1 MTASQHFPSLRHRRL
16 SLVTA
21 TSLSLVMSLGLT
33 GPVQATSL
41 VNRDLSVLLSRGYL
55 ANILGFTRSPSGIGA
70 STGYSSYQDSN
81 QLSAG
86 PNTITTPSNDLDAT
100 AISGDGSTV
109 VGHELINPETRRLFV
124 WSQADGLTYV
134 GTDTV
139 GYTFDLRHVSDDGS
153 AVAGTNYYN
162 NPTAFYWH
170 KGDTTITNLGT
181 LGGTQSYA
189 NALSG
194 DGSTVVGYSYNADE
208 VQQAFVW
215 IRGGG
220 MVGIGVPDAQTASF
234 ATHVSFDGSVVGG
247 GLSNELGL
255 RAFRWTVQ
263 TGLTDLGDLGGGG
276 QTTLQAMNRD
286 GSVLVG
292 YSTGASGGA
301 RAFRWANGAIGDL
314 QAPGFINS
322 FALGVS
328 DDGAVVIGNAS
339 MPDPSGAQGPEG
351 PVILYR
357 GFRWTNESGMITVDQ
372 WLRDNG
378 VTLAQDITGDAA
390 AVSADGETVF
400 GRLANGGGYYIAHVD
415 PDAAGV
421 IDPVPGSV
429 VKPVAGGVINV
440 SNYVA
445 SAAQTNSVAIGLQ
458 TSTASTVM
466 FGAQGSPMRNL
477 LDVGRRS
484 VWGTVDTGYD
494 SGTKSEGAVALGDFG
509 FGYGLMDGVTVRLQ
523 GGTTH
528 TDQDLYDGGDFQALG
543 WYVAPEVTANL
554 VGDLYLTAGGLYGRG
569 KLDINRGYLNGTAL
583 DYSKGET
590 DTEMLSGKVRV
601 DWLNALTL
609 GDAAFTPYLALSRTL
624 AKTDAYRETGGGFP
638 ASHNAVSENATI
650 ARLGVDG
657 VYKLNDTVSLL
668 ARAEAAYRFEEQ
680 STGTSTEVAGVQL
693 AVAGQDI
700 KQFWLR
706 GGVGTELAIGGGVA
720 SFMLNA
726 TTESDDP
733 DVWLRSGWKVDF

>member
-1 MTASQHFPSLRHRRL
+1 
-16 SLVTA
+16 
-21 TSLSLVMSLGLT
+21 MSLGLP
-33 GPVQATSL
+33 GPAQADL
-41 VNRDLSVLLSRGYL
+41 VNRDLSVLLYRGKL
-55 ANILGFTRSPSGIGA
+55 GNLWGFTVSPSGIGS
-70 STGYSSYQDSN
+70 STGYSIHPNSN
-81 QLSAG
+81 QLPAG
-86 PNTITTPSNDLDAT
+86 PNTITTPSNDLDVT

-124 WSQADGLTYV
+124 WTKADELTYV

-139 GYTFDLRHVSDDGS
+139 GYTFDLRYVSDDGS
-153 AVAGTNYYN
+153 AVAGTNSDN

-189 NALSG
+189 KALSG
-194 DGSTVVGYSYNADE
+194 DGSTVVGDFYDAD
-208 VQQAFVW
+208 QLSQAFVW
-215 IRGGG
+215 KRDGGG
-220 MVGIGVPDAQTASF
+220 MVGIGVPDGQTQSF

-247 GLSNELGL
+247 EVFNDNASDL
-255 RAFRWTVQ
+255 RAFRWTAQ
-263 TGLTDLGDLGGGG
+263 TGLTDLGDLGGSE
-276 QTTLQAMNRD
+276 TRLQAMNRD

-292 YSTGASGGA
+292 YSDDASGSA

-322 FALGVS
+322 FARGVS

-378 VTLAQDITGDAA
+378 VTLAQDITADAA

-440 SNYVA
+440 SNYVT

-509 FGYGLMDGVTVRLQ
+509 FGYGLMDGVTLRLQ
-523 GGTTH
+523 GGATH

-569 KLDINRGYLNGTAL
+569 KLDINRGYLNGTTL

-650 ARLGVDG
+650 GRLGVDG

>member
-1 MTASQHFPSLRHRRL
+1 
-16 SLVTA
+16 
-21 TSLSLVMSLGLT
+21 MSLGLP
-33 GPVQATSL
+33 GPAQADL
-41 VNRDLSVLLSRGYL
+41 VNRDLSVLLYRGKL
-55 ANILGFTRSPSGIGA
+55 GNLWGFTVSPSGIGS
-70 STGYSSYQDSN
+70 STGYSIHPNSN
-81 QLSAG
+81 QLPAG
-86 PNTITTPSNDLDAT
+86 PNTITTPSNDLDVT

-124 WSQADGLTYV
+124 WTKADELTYV

-139 GYTFDLRHVSDDGS
+139 GYTFDLRYVSDDGS
-153 AVAGTNYYN
+153 AVAGTNSDN

-189 NALSG
+189 KALSG
-194 DGSTVVGYSYNADE
+194 DGSTVVGDFYDAD
-208 VQQAFVW
+208 QLSQAFVW
-215 IRGGG
+215 KRDGGG
-220 MVGIGVPDAQTASF
+220 MVGIGVPDGQTQSF

-247 GLSNELGL
+247 EVFNDNASDL
-255 RAFRWTVQ
+255 RAFRWTAQ
-263 TGLTDLGDLGGGG
+263 TGLTDLGDLGGSE
-276 QTTLQAMNRD
+276 TRLQAMNRD

-292 YSTGASGGA
+292 YSDDASGSA

-322 FALGVS
+322 FARGVS

-378 VTLAQDITGDAA
+378 VTLAQDITADAA

-509 FGYGLMDGVTVRLQ
+509 FGYGLMDGVTLRLQ
-523 GGTTH
+523 GGATH

-569 KLDINRGYLNGTAL
+569 KLDINRGYLNGTTL

-650 ARLGVDG
+650 GRLGVDG

>member
-1 MTASQHFPSLRHRRL
+1 LTLI
-16 SLVTA
+16 
-21 TSLSLVMSLGLT
+21 MSLGIA
-33 GPVQATSL
+33 GPAQADV
-41 VNRDLSVLLSRGYL
+41 VNRDLSVLLYRGKL
-55 ANILGFTRSPSGIGA
+55 GNLWGFTVSPSGIGS
-70 STGYSSYQDSN
+70 STGYSIHPNSN
-81 QLSAG
+81 QLAAG
-86 PNTITTPSNDLDAT
+86 PNTITTPSNDLDVT

-124 WSQADGLTYV
+124 WTKADGLTYV

-153 AVAGTNYYN
+153 AVAGTNSDI

-170 KGDTTITNLGT
+170 KGDATITNLGT

-189 NALSG
+189 KALSG
-194 DGSTVVGYSYNADE
+194 DGSTVVGDFYDAD
-208 VQQAFVW
+208 QLSQAFVW
-215 IRGGG
+215 KRDGGG
-220 MVGIGVPDAQTASF
+220 MVGIGVPDGQTQSF

-247 GLSNELGL
+247 EVFNDNASDL
-255 RAFRWTVQ
+255 RAFRWTAQ
-263 TGLTDLGDLGGGG
+263 TGLTDLGDLGGSE
-276 QTTLQAMNRD
+276 TRLQAMNRD

-292 YSTGASGGA
+292 YSDDASGSA

-322 FALGVS
+322 FARGVS
-328 DDGAVVIGNAS
+328 DDGAVVIGNVS
-339 MPDPSGAQGPEG
+339 MPDPSGAVGPEG
-351 PVILYR
+351 PVTFNR

-378 VTLAQDITGDAA
+378 VTLAQDITSEAE

-400 GRLANGGGYYIAHVD
+400 GRLAASDGYYIAHVGETS
-415 PDAAGV
+415 GV
-421 IDPVPGSV
+421 VDVTD
-429 VKPVAGGVINV
+429 
-440 SNYVA
+440 YVT

-458 TSTASTVM
+458 TSSASTVM

-484 VWGTVDTGYD
+484 VWSTVDTGYD
-494 SGTKSEGAVALGDFG
+494 SGTKSEGALALGDFG

-523 GGTTH
+523 GGVTY
-528 TDQDLYDGGDFQALG
+528 TDQDLYDGGDFQARS

-554 VGDLYLTAGGLYGRG
+554 LGDLYLTVGGLYGRG
-569 KLDINRGYLNGTAL
+569 ELDINRGYLNGSAL
-583 DYSKGET
+583 DYSTGET
-590 DTEMLSGKVRV
+590 DTETLAGKMRI
-601 DWLNALTL
+601 DWLNAVTL

-624 AKTDAYRETGGGFP
+624 AKTDAYVETGGSFP
-638 ASHNAVSENATI
+638 ASHDAVSEHATI

-657 VYKLNDTVSLL
+657 VYRLNDTVTLL

-693 AVAGQDI
+693 AVAGEDI

-726 TTESDDP
+726 TTESEDP

>member
-1 MTASQHFPSLRHRRL
+1 MQHSTPPSPRLRFRRLVLCTASALTL
-16 SLVTA
+16 I
-21 TSLSLVMSLGLT
+21 MSLGIAGT
-33 GPVQATSL
+33 AQADVV
-41 VNRDLSVLLSRGYL
+41 VNRDISVLLHRGFL
-55 ANILGFTRSPSGIGA
+55 GNLLGFTVSPSGIGS
-70 STGYSSYQDSN
+70 STGYSIYPNSN

-109 VGHELINPETRRLFV
+109 VGHELINTETRRLFV

-134 GTDTV
+134 GTDAV
-139 GYTFDLRHVSDDGS
+139 SYTFDLQHVSDDGS
-153 AVAGTNYYN
+153 AVAGTNRTV

-181 LGGTQSYA
+181 LGGNQSNA

-194 DGSTVVGYSYNADE
+194 DGSTVVGWSYN
-208 VQQAFVW
+208 VGQVPQAFVW
-215 IRGGG
+215 KRDGGG
-220 MVGIGVPDAQTASF
+220 MVGIGVPDGQTETF

-247 GLSNELGL
+247 DVYDNELGL
-255 RAFRWTVQ
+255 RAFRWTAQ
-263 TGLTDLGDLGGGG
+263 TGLTDLGDLDGG
-276 QTTLQAMNRD
+276 QTSLQAMNRD

-292 YSTGASGGA
+292 NSIGASGGA
-301 RAFRWANGAIGDL
+301 RAFRWANGAIGNL

-328 DDGAVVIGNAS
+328 DDGAVVIGNVS
-339 MPDPSGAQGPEG
+339 MPDPSGAVGPEG
-351 PVILYR
+351 PVTLNR

-378 VTLAQDITGDAA
+378 VTLAQDITSDAK

-400 GRLANGGGYYIAHVD
+400 GELATRDGYYIAHVGETS
-415 PDAAGV
+415 GV
-421 IDPVPGSV
+421 VDVTD
-429 VKPVAGGVINV
+429 
-440 SNYVA
+440 YVT

-458 TSTASTVM
+458 TSSASTVM

-484 VWGTVDTGYD
+484 VWSTVDTGYD
-494 SGTKSEGAVALGDFG
+494 SGTKSEGALALGDFG
-509 FGYGLMDGVTVRLQ
+509 FGYGVMDGVTVRLQ
-523 GGTTH
+523 GGVTY
-528 TDQDLYDGGDFQALG
+528 TDQDLYDGGDFQARS

-554 VGDLYLTAGGLYGRG
+554 LGDLYLTVGGLYGRG
-569 KLDINRGYLNGTAL
+569 ELDINRGYLNGSAL
-583 DYSKGET
+583 DYSTGET
-590 DTEMLSGKVRV
+590 DTETLAGKMRI
-601 DWLNALTL
+601 DWLNAVTL

-624 AKTDAYRETGGGFP
+624 AKTDAYVETGGSFP
-638 ASHNAVSENATI
+638 ASHDAVSEHATI

-657 VYKLNDTVSLL
+657 VYRLNDTVTLL

-693 AVAGQDI
+693 AVAGEDI

-726 TTESDDP
+726 TTESEDP

>member
-1 MTASQHFPSLRHRRL
+1 MNTTQHSPSLRLRRL
-16 SLVTA
+16 ALGSVSALT
-21 TSLSLVMSLGLT
+21 LIMSLGIA
-33 GPVQATSL
+33 GSAQADV
-41 VNRDLSVLLSRGYL
+41 VNRDLSVLLYRGYL
-55 ANILGFTRSPSGIGA
+55 GNLIGFTVSPSGIG
-70 STGYSSYQDSN
+70 SSNGYSIYPNSN

-86 PNTITTPSNDLDAT
+86 PNTITTPTNDLDAT

-124 WSQADGLTYV
+124 WTKADGLTYV

-139 GYTFDLRHVSDDGS
+139 GYTFDLRYVSDDGS
-153 AVAGTNYYN
+153 ALAGTNYDN

-189 NALSG
+189 KALSG
-194 DGSTVVGYSYNADE
+194 DGSTVVGDFYDAD
-208 VQQAFVW
+208 QLSQAFVW
-215 IRGGG
+215 KRDGGG
-220 MVGIGVPDAQTASF
+220 MVGIGVPDTQTQSF

-247 GLSNELGL
+247 EVFNASGP
-255 RAFRWTVQ
+255 RAFRWTAQ
-263 TGLTDLGDLGGGG
+263 TGLTDLGDLGGSE
-276 QTTLQAMNRD
+276 TRLQAMNRD

-292 YSTGASGGA
+292 YSDDASGSA

-322 FALGVS
+322 FARGVS
-328 DDGAVVIGNAS
+328 DDGAVVIGNVS
-339 MPDPSGAQGPEG
+339 MPDPSGAVGPEG
-351 PVILYR
+351 PVTLNR

-378 VTLAQDITGDAA
+378 VTLAQDITSEAE

-400 GRLANGGGYYIAHVD
+400 GRLAASDGYYIAHVGETS
-415 PDAAGV
+415 GV
-421 IDPVPGSV
+421 VDVTD
-429 VKPVAGGVINV
+429 
-440 SNYVA
+440 YVT

-458 TSTASTVM
+458 TSSASTVM

-484 VWGTVDTGYD
+484 VWSTVDTGYD
-494 SGTKSEGAVALGDFG
+494 SGTKSEGALALGDFG

-523 GGTTH
+523 GGVTY
-528 TDQDLYDGGDFQALG
+528 TDQDLYDGGDFQARS

-554 VGDLYLTAGGLYGRG
+554 LGDLYLTVGGLYGRG
-569 KLDINRGYLNGTAL
+569 ELDINRGYLNGSAL
-583 DYSKGET
+583 DYSNGET
-590 DTEMLSGKVRV
+590 DTETLAGKMRI
-601 DWLNALTL
+601 DWLNAVSL

-624 AKTDAYRETGGGFP
+624 AKTDAYVETGGSFP
-638 ASHNAVSENATI
+638 ASHDAVSEHATI

-657 VYKLNDTVSLL
+657 VYRLNDTVTLL

-693 AVAGQDI
+693 AVAGEDI

-733 DVWLRSGWKVDF
+733 DIWLRSGWKVDF

>member
-1 MTASQHFPSLRHRRL
+1 
-16 SLVTA
+16 
-21 TSLSLVMSLGLT
+21 MSLGLP
-33 GPVQATSL
+33 GPAQADL
-41 VNRDLSVLLSRGYL
+41 VNRDLSVLLYRGKL
-55 ANILGFTRSPSGIGA
+55 GNLWGFTVSPSGIGS
-70 STGYSSYQDSN
+70 STGYSIHPNSN
-81 QLSAG
+81 QLPAG
-86 PNTITTPSNDLDAT
+86 PNTITTPSNDLDVT

-124 WSQADGLTYV
+124 WTKADELTYV

-139 GYTFDLRHVSDDGS
+139 GYTFDLRYVSDDGS
-153 AVAGTNYYN
+153 AVAGTNSDN

-189 NALSG
+189 KALSG
-194 DGSTVVGYSYNADE
+194 DGSTVVGDFYDAD
-208 VQQAFVW
+208 QLSQAFVW
-215 IRGGG
+215 KRDGGG
-220 MVGIGVPDAQTASF
+220 MVGIGVPDGQTQSF

-247 GLSNELGL
+247 EVFNDNASDL
-255 RAFRWTVQ
+255 RAFRWTAQ
-263 TGLTDLGDLGGGG
+263 TGLTDLGDLGGSE
-276 QTTLQAMNRD
+276 TRLQAMNRD

-292 YSTGASGGA
+292 YSDDASGSA

-322 FALGVS
+322 FARGVS

-378 VTLAQDITGDAA
+378 VTLAQDITADAA

-440 SNYVA
+440 SNYVT

-509 FGYGLMDGVTVRLQ
+509 FGYGLMDGVTLRLQ
-523 GGTTH
+523 GGATH

-569 KLDINRGYLNGTAL
+569 KLDINRGYLNGTTL

-590 DTEMLSGKVRV
+590 DTEVLAGKVRV

-650 ARLGVDG
+650 GRLGVDG